1 MESIGSRIALY
12 RNSRRWTQ
20 ERLASVIGI
29 TQGLLSEIEND
40 KVSPRW
46 NTITEIAKRLEVPIM
61 NLLPVA
67 GNNIVPSQYNDQPYN
82 PTVQNNTAQREQQLW
97 EALQK
102 TQEEL
107 WATNNKLIQL
117 LEQKGE

>member
-1 MESIGSRIALY
+1 MESLGSRIALY

-46 NTITEIAKRLEVPIM
+46 ETITEIAKRLEVPIM

-67 GNNIVPSQYNDQPYN
+67 GNNVISSQYSNQS
-82 PTVQNNTAQREQQLW
+82 QREQQLW

-107 WATNNKLIQL
+107 WATKNKLIQL
-117 LEQKGE
+117 LEQKRAID